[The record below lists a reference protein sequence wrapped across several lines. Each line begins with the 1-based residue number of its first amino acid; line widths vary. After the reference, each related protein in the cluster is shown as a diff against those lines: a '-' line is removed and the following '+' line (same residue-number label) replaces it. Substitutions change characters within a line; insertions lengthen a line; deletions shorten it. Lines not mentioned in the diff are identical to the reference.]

1 MISSETRLRELMTLS
16 LEGDESAY
24 RDLLMAVAAR
34 LQVYFARRLFGD
46 MASAQDLTQ
55 ETLMAIHNK
64 RATYDPGRPFTPW
77 LYAIARYKLAD
88 HWRHAPPSAEPSDTA
103 LANLVSPLPG
113 ADAQADHDD
122 LERLLGL
129 LPIQQ
134 AESIRLTKILGLTV
148 EEAGAHLGLSAAN
161 VKVSVHRGLKSLRA
175 RIGRL

>member
-1 MISSETRLRELMTLS
+1 MTLS
-16 LEGDESAY
+16 LEGDASAY
-24 RDLLMAVAAR
+24 RELLGALAGR

-55 ETLMAIHNK
+55 ETLMAVHHK
-64 RATYDPGRPFTPW
+64 RATYDPERPFTPW

-88 HWRHAPPSAEPSDTA
+88 HWRRTPHTVELSDMA

-113 ADAQADHDD
+113 ADAEADRDD

-129 LPIQQ
+129 LSTQQ
-134 AESIRLTKILGLTV
+134 AESIRLTKILGLSV
-148 EEAGAHLGLSAAN
+148 EEAGARLGLSAAN

-175 RIGRL
+175 RFDSL